1 MINPFYFAKI
11 NWIWPILIIALFVW
25 LVYAW
30 KEKVNYGRSKFI
42 LHLGVSFVAIS
53 SLVLIALQPQIQVKK
68 DTQIAVLLTEGY
80 EQTQVDSLK
89 KVDPQLEVYPYK
101 MGEAIFDAD
110 KIPSSVFILG
120 NGIRSFDHW
129 QLEGIPSYYL
139 GGKEPKGI
147 SQLNYDPYQTK
158 GNRIQ
163 FNGTYIKPSKNHQLL
178 LEGPGGNP
186 LDSVTLTDEKS
197 QLFALST
204 DLKVVGN
211 FKFHLIEKDS
221 LGTVLSKDILP
232 ITIVDKSPLKILVLN
247 GFPTFESKYL
257 KNYLAESGHQ
267 VVVKNQLTTARYK
280 YEYFNMTSQP
290 LIEITPEKLGI
301 FDLLIIDTKS
311 LKGLSNRQL
320 NTLKS
325 AVGDL
330 GLGVLIQ
337 ADASYFSGKQFI
349 SSFKFDREE
358 KEDAALTAYPKQNI
372 KKKLYQFRNDI
383 STQPIHRSGS
393 KIWSAYERLGSGRVG
408 TTVFQN
414 TFELILD
421 GHPKTY
427 QAFWSKMI
435 NQISKRTIPIVQWS
449 ANSKIAFKD
458 QAFEFEVRTAVPK
471 PIIESSEG
479 YSVPLQRDVHVKSL
493 WKGKVYPRDIGW
505 QQHYLKQ
512 DSTTVFPY
520 YVTDTSQWKSITNF
534 NTVKSNKIHF
544 NNTSKSEDTPRKVL
558 KPVNPLWFFIIFI
571 LCSGYLWLEPKL

>member
-11 NWIWPILIIALFVW
+11 EWFWPILMIAGFVW

-30 KEKVNYGRSKFI
+30 KEKANYGHSKFI
-42 LHLGVSFVAIS
+42 LHLGIALAAIS
-53 SLVLIALQPQIQVKK
+53 SLVLIALQPQIQVKR
-68 DTQIAVLLTEGY
+68 DSQVAVLLTEGFD
-80 EQTQVDSLK
+80 QTQVDSLK
-89 KVDPQLEVYPYK
+89 KVDQNLEVYSYK
-101 MGEAIFDAD
+101 MGEVIFDAD
-110 KIPSSVFILG
+110 QTPSSVFILG
-120 NGIRSFDHW
+120 NGIRSFDFW
-129 QLEGIPSYYL
+129 QLESIPSSYL
-139 GGKEPKGI
+139 GGKQPKGV
-147 SQLNYDPYQTK
+147 SQLNYDSYQTK
-158 GNRIQ
+158 GNRVQ

-204 DLKVVGN
+204 DLKIVGN
-211 FKFHLIEKDS
+211 FKLHLIEKDS
-221 LGTVLSKDILP
+221 VGTVISKDILP
-232 ITIVDKSPLKILVLN
+232 ITIVEKSPLKILVLN

-290 LIEITPEKLGI
+290 IVEITPEKLDF

-311 LKGLSNRQL
+311 LKGLSNQQL

-337 ADASYFSGKQFI
+337 ADANYFSGNQFL
-349 SSFKFDREE
+349 SSFKFDREKN
-358 KEDAALTAYPKQNI
+358 KETVLTAYPKQNI
-372 KKKLYQFRNDI
+372 KKYLYQFRNDFSI
-383 STQPIHRSGS
+383 QSIHNSDS

-421 GHPKTY
+421 GHPQTY

-435 NQISKRTIPIVQWS
+435 EQISKRTTPIIQWS

-458 QAFEFEVRTAVPK
+458 QAFEFEVRTNVPK

-479 YSVPLQRDVHVKSL
+479 YSISLQRDVHVKSL
-493 WKGKVYPRDIGW
+493 WKSRVYPRDIGW

-534 NTVKSNKIHF
+534 NTVKSNQIHF
-544 NNTSKSEDTPRKVL
+544 NNTSKSEDTPRKTL